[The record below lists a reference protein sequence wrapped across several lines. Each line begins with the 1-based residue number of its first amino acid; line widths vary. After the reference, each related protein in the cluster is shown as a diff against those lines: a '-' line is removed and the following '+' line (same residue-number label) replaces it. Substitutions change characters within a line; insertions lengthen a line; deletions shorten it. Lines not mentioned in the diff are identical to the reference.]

1 MGDVHTR
8 MYREGTPVEEGFP
21 LAGVTEHLRRPDTTV
36 WIDLCDPS
44 EEQLDDLAQRLT
56 LHELAVEDVL
66 SRQRPKLVRYDTHL
80 FLSCHAAWVDRDAG
94 RLDEAE
100 VDVLIGGR
108 WLVTVRSTP
117 TFPIEPVLERWDR
130 SPDLA
135 ASGVDFLL
143 YGLLDV
149 VVDTYSDATGALD
162 EFYELLS
169 ESMFGEQRLA
179 PLEQRQWFDMTRAMF
194 RLHRLVVPTRDVC
207 GSLVR
212 REHGLVT
219 EKLTPYFQD
228 VHDHVI
234 GLIADLDSLREI
246 ASTIM
251 ETEVSLR
258 DHRQNRVMKQVSSW
272 AAIIAIPT
280 LVTGYFGMNVP
291 YPGSGEAVG
300 VVTAT
305 GIMIVACI
313 GLYHVFRRN
322 QWL

>member
-8 MYREGTPVEEGFP
+8 MYREGTLVEEGFP
-21 LAGVTEHLRRPDTTV
+21 LAGVSEHLRRPDTTV

-44 EEQLDDLAQRLT
+44 EEQLDDLAQKLT
-56 LHELAVEDVL
+56 LHELAVKDVL

-80 FLSCHAAWVDRDAG
+80 FLSCHAARVDLNAG

-100 VDVLIGGR
+100 VDVFISRR
-108 WLVTVRSTP
+108 WLVTVRKTP
-117 TFPIEPVLERWDR
+117 AFPIEPVLERWDR

-135 ASGVDFLL
+135 ANGVDFLL

-149 VVDTYSDATGALD
+149 VVDTYSDATEALD

-169 ESMFGEQRLA
+169 ESMFSEQKLA
-179 PLEQRQWFDMTRAMF
+179 PLKQRQWFDMTRAMF
-194 RLHRLVVPTRDVC
+194 RFHRLVVPMREVC

-212 REHGLVT
+212 REHGFVT
-219 EKLTPYFQD
+219 EELTPYFQD

-234 GLIADLDSLREI
+234 GLIDDIDALREI
-246 ASTIM
+246 ASTIV
-251 ETEVSLR
+251 ETDVSLR

-280 LVTGYFGMNVP
+280 LVTGYYGMNVP

-313 GLYHVFRRN
+313 GLYHLFRRN